1 MTQCPYCK
9 TKMKEVSRE
18 ENLTAVFQPTIDVV
32 FRCPSCKKEPMM
44 TLEFE
49 GWYDED
55 DNPIEGSDL

>member
-9 TKMKEVSRE
+9 SKMDEVSRE
-18 ENLTAVFQPTIDVV
+18 ENLNARFQPSIDVV
-32 FRCPSCKKEPMM
+32 FQCKSCGKEPMM

-55 DNPIEGSDL
+55 DNPISEVRP